1 MQTLGGL
8 MAEMACILFLGSI
21 DNPMSIIIS
30 FVGLASLSKVDDI
43 YFSALPQNENKILSA
58 T

>member
-1 MQTLGGL
+1 